1 MPGETPDEIVFEPK
15 EADAFVEALER
26 GTASAEYLREADE
39 LFVRIYSP
47 EPANRLFQHPA
58 AG

>member
-1 MPGETPDEIVFEPK
+1 MLDDAAGEVVFEGE

-39 LFVRIYSP
+39 VFARIFSP
-47 EPANRLFQHPA
+47 EPANRLFQDPA

>member
-1 MPGETPDEIVFEPK
+1 MPDDAPDEIVFEGE

-39 LFVRIYSP
+39 LFARIYSS
-47 EPANRLFQHPA
+47 EPVNRLLQHPA
-58 AG
+58 GG

>member
-1 MPGETPDEIVFEPK
+1 MLVFEGE

-39 LFVRIYSP
+39 LFARIYSS
-47 EPANRLFQHPA
+47 EPVNRLFQHPA
-58 AG
+58 GG